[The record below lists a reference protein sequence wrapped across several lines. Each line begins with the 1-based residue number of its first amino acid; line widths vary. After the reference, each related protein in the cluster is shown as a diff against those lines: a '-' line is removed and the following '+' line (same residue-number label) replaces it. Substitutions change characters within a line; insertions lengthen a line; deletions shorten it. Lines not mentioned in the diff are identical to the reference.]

1 MVAATVEKR
10 EAPTFFRHRIQIRLD
25 ENLDGLFAGINL
37 DPKGRV
43 ANVDLVRAPN
53 GIPQHPRGAA
63 VMIGGCRVG
72 RESAA

>member
-1 MVAATVEKR
+1 MQDRAWGTSRRCGGSFAIEVTGNVDKR

-43 ANVDLVRAPN
+43 ANVDLV
-53 GIPQHPRGAA
+53 HSL
-63 VMIGGCRVG
+63 V
-72 RESAA
+72 E